1 VTNATLRSLLAGAAI
16 ALSVA
21 LVAVWRQRAV
31 VHEPAAAP
39 SHVESEPL
47 PPPSPSAPAFPAPAS
62 QAASVSAVA
71 PVPLDESALMTRL
84 RDQKDSRVA
93 IELAREG
100 DRRFPGSPA
109 APERASILI
118 HALASQGRASEA
130 RGEAERVVN
139 GYPDSDWVR
148 EIEQFT
154 GAHRHRN
161 IRLGDAGVLE
171 YYDPD
176 PP

>member
-1 VTNATLRSLLAGAAI
+1 MTSATLRSLLAGAAI

-21 LVAVWRQRAV
+21 LVAMCRTRAV
-31 VHEPAAAP
+31 VHEPAPP

-47 PPPSPSAPAFPAPAS
+47 LPSPSASASPAPAS
-62 QAASVSAVA
+62 QAAAVSAVA
-71 PVPLDESALMTRL
+71 PVTLDESELMTRL

-93 IELAREG
+93 IEIAREG

-118 HALASQGRASEA
+118 HALASQGRGSEA

-139 GYPDSDWVR
+139 GYPDSVWVR

-161 IRLGDAGVLE
+161 IRLSDAGVLE